1 MAEITIKHI
10 DWQRGEALI
19 RAVRHA
25 VFVREQGIP
34 PDLEWDGRDA
44 ACLHV
49 LAQDARGA
57 VVGTARMQTDGRI
70 GRMAVLKG
78 RRGQGAG
85 SRLLASLMDIAREMQ
100 LPSVW
105 LSAQT
110 TALPFYLKHQFVI
123 EGEEFSEAG
132 IAHRYM
138 RYVF

>member
-1 MAEITIKHI
+1 MTEITINHI
-10 DWQRGEALI
+10 DWKRGEALI

-34 PDLEWDGRDA
+34 AELEWDGRDA

-57 VVGTARMQTDGRI
+57 VVGTARMQTDGRL
-70 GRMAVLKG
+70 GRMAVLKD
-78 RRGQGAG
+78 RRGQGVG
-85 SRLLASLMDIAREMQ
+85 SRMLTSLMDIAREMQ

-105 LSAQT
+105 LTAQT
-110 TALPFYLKHQFVI
+110 TALPFYFKHQFVI
-123 EGEEFSEAG
+123 EGDEFTEAG

-138 RYVF
+138 RHVL